1 MTKAENV
8 MADQEHIVNISQGGW
23 AAAAVADG
31 AIASRAGDGTPGA
44 PAGRRGGWRPPL
56 LPRKLRDDLFRR
68 VARGDSDA
76 CLAEA
81 FGLTELQIAK
91 LRYNHAG
98 KIRQVE
104 GQALSPPLLTADDS
118 LPVQAALAL
127 LGERVERL
135 RGGFFRLDG
144 RPAGLKHIMTTA
156 NGLRLGR
163 GKPAIPYPGVMPVRA
178 LFRRRQA

>member
-1 MTKAENV
+1 MSNTENV
-8 MADQEHIVNISQGGW
+8 AANQEHIPNIPDGGW
-23 AAAAVADG
+23 AVE
-31 AIASRAGDGTPGA
+31 SRAGDGTPGA

-81 FGLTELQIAK
+81 FGLTESQIAK

-98 KIRQVE
+98 KIRQAE
-104 GQALSPPLLTADDS
+104 GQAPPAALAADDS

-144 RPAGLKHIMTTA
+144 RPAGLKHIMATA

-163 GKPAIPYPGVMPVRA
+163 GKPAIPYPGVMPMRA
-178 LFRRRQA
+178 LFRCRREA